1 MVLLLFETMW
11 KIPIFFLKNTMADM
25 HEVTHLWLG
34 DLVSVKWLDSWWLKE
49 GFAQYFQFLIL
60 KDCLSDYSETAM
72 DQFTEKESIKT
83 FELFQNDTV
92 VHNLSEIDFNQ
103 RVLKSIMYH
112 KGAFIV
118 KMLNDLI
125 EEDNSFKICNS

>member
-1 MVLLLFETMW
+1 
-11 KIPIFFLKNTMADM
+11 
-25 HEVTHLWLG
+25 
-34 DLVSVKWLDSWWLKE
+34 
-49 GFAQYFQFLIL
+49 
-60 KDCLSDYSETAM
+60 M